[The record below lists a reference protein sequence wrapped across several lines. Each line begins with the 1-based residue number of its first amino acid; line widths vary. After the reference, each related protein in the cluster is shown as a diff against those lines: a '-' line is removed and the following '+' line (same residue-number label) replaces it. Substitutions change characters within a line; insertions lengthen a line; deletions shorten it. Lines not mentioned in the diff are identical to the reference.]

1 MRAGVVIDSFSEGTY
16 KLRLKKDGYPVGYI
30 NKRSGKMVIH
40 NRKTGIGAD
49 VEYKLT
55 TAEFDKIRDKIESMD
70 SLPNINQT
78 KQIKKCFY
86 R

>member
-1 MRAGVVIDSFSEGTY
+1 
-16 KLRLKKDGYPVGYI
+16 
-30 NKRSGKMVIH
+30 MVIH